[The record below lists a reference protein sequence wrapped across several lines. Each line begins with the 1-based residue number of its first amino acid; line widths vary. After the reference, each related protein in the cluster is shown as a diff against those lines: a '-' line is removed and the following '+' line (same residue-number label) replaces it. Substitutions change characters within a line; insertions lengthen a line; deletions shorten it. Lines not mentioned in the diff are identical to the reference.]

1 MDNFAGSEPRNFIPF
16 YLGERSNGQ
25 PRQVPAQ
32 DNENEEP
39 PMNPAT
45 DVAKETVSPG
55 TAENELPTDPRT
67 QSTSVHLLPSAIEI
81 IEGTSSQGSTE
92 KDSSEPIDSST
103 AALKSFSSN
112 IPQSPDY
119 SPSLLNLLKTDN
131 SSSGESVQ
139 SYFTKKVSRI
149 ERGLNESPLV
159 ISPSSSQKES
169 VSDPI
174 TINPG
179 PSTQVETDLE
189 AAKPEDDTPA
199 QQLDPLENESEH
211 EGGQVASKRPRIGST
226 TAFGSYPQT
235 ESQPANLSE
244 NKEPSVQS
252 SDEMELEGAQAH
264 AALSSSEFAVDT
276 DHDSI
281 TNPAGSTIGQ
291 ALKARTN
298 NHAAGVNDTDAAFL
312 PVGLPSTSRNTLLG
326 PSSRA
331 LIKEFFTNSEKFDF
345 PKGHPTVA
353 FTEDQISTVIKV
365 VADETTRSI
374 IGIMESLIQKASRLR
389 IGPEDDLE
397 NTPSKSGSRYPRRAG
412 SVSSGRHS
420 DTSGAIRSD
429 DNFSSIGYSYEGSD
443 VAMIDVPPGTSV
455 GVSCGSHDPASD
467 MEIPDADSPG
477 TQTLAAL
484 KAEALGPKNKH
495 TRNKRGKFTSKPQ
508 GSNTRRKITR
518 SCKIMKEA
526 YFQGMEWT
534 RTFVSGPMD
543 PRWNPYKFYCQ
554 ICKANISIYG
564 KGAREILRHH
574 TTEKHL
580 RKDQRWRYE
589 YLCTVDPVTRE
600 KIHHVRGKDGK
611 MLTPYQLEM
620 ELPNFI
626 KAPLVEIGKKLPF
639 YDEYMAGA
647 DYMSSSSGNRARV
660 QLSVLAKFLPYN
672 GDIELLKSFWSDVG
686 VIVNHQSLFT
696 DFNWGKERLSVSSG
710 LFDTNLP

>member
-25 PRQVPAQ
+25 PRQVLAE
-32 DNENEEP
+32 DNENEEL

-45 DVAKETVSPG
+45 DVAEKTVSPG
-55 TAENELPTDPRT
+55 TAENVLPTDPRT

-81 IEGTSSQGSTE
+81 IEGTPSQGLTE

-103 AALKSFSSN
+103 AALKTFSSN

-159 ISPSSSQKES
+159 VSPSSSQKES

-174 TINPG
+174 TNNPG
-179 PSTQVETDLE
+179 PSTRVEADLE
-189 AAKPEDDTPA
+189 AAKPEDVTSA
-199 QQLDPLENESEH
+199 QQLDSPETESEH

-226 TAFGSYPQT
+226 TAFGSYSQT
-235 ESQPANLSE
+235 ESQPANLSG

-291 ALKARTN
+291 ALKARTK
-298 NHAAGVNDTDAAFL
+298 NHVAGVNDTDAAFL

-331 LIKEFFTNSEKFDF
+331 LIKELFTNSEKFDF

-365 VADETTRSI
+365 VADETTRST
-374 IGIMESLIQKASRLR
+374 IGIMESLIQKASQLR

-443 VAMIDVPPGTSV
+443 VAMIDAPPGTSG
-455 GVSCGSHDPASD
+455 GVSCGPHDPASD

-484 KAEALGPKNKH
+484 KAEALGAKNKR

-508 GSNTRRKITR
+508 GSDTRRKITR

-534 RTFVSGPMD
+534 RLWPDGP
-543 PRWNPYKFYCQ
+543 
-554 ICKANISIYG
+554 SV
-564 KGAREILRHH
+564 E
-574 TTEKHL
+574 
-580 RKDQRWRYE
+580 
-589 YLCTVDPVTRE
+589 
-600 KIHHVRGKDGK
+600 
-611 MLTPYQLEM
+611 
-620 ELPNFI
+620 
-626 KAPLVEIGKKLPF
+626 PL
-639 YDEYMAGA
+639 
-647 DYMSSSSGNRARV
+647 
-660 QLSVLAKFLPYN
+660 
-672 GDIELLKSFWSDVG
+672 
-686 VIVNHQSLFT
+686 
-696 DFNWGKERLSVSSG
+696 
-710 LFDTNLP
+710 